1 MEQPWSFDQPPN
13 CGVITLRKIME
24 HGKPILLVSHDED
37 DHGWQ
42 FLDGSENPDEADAV
56 HVCLSHVVETDQT
69 LIELADL
76 PPGWQAWR
84 TSLQDKWVREPC
96 SKGGTTH
103 ES

>member
-1 MEQPWSFDQPPN
+1 MEQPWPFDQPPN

-42 FLDGSENPDEADAV
+42 FLDGSENPDLADAV

-84 TSLQDKWVREPC
+84 ASLQDKWVREPC
-96 SKGGTTH
+96 CEGGTTH